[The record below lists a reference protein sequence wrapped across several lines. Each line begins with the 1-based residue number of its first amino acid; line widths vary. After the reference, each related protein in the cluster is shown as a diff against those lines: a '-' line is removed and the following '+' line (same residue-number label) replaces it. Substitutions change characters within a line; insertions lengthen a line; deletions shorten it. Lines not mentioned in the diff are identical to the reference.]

1 MSKIFSL
8 TVIEESNNK
17 KNVIFRNS
25 LKRLNFNKT
34 FEDITENELDFHGYG
49 TAKID
54 IQQQPDDIN
63 LS

>member
-17 KNVIFRNS
+17 KNVIFRDS
-25 LKRLNFNKT
+25 LKGLNFNKT

>member
-34 FEDITENELDFHGYG
+34 FEDITENEPDFHGYG